1 MSIAENID
9 ALRRQLPEKVTLV
22 AVSKTH
28 PVERLMEAYAAGLRH
43 FGENRVQEL
52 LPKQGVMPS
61 DVRWHMIGHLQS
73 NKVRSIVP
81 FVHLIHSI
89 DSPALLVTVNKEAE
103 RIGRVID
110 VLLQFHIATEET
122 KFGLDLEEAVVLLG
136 SGDFRSMRNV
146 RIRGVMGMAS
156 FSEDQEQVRAEF
168 RSLRSIYNELRDGFF
183 SGDAAFDTL
192 SMGMSGDWRIAVEE
206 GSTLIRVGSAIFGSR

>member
-52 LPKQGVMPS
+52 LPKQGAMPS

-89 DSPALLVTVNKEAE
+89 ESPALLVTVNKEAE

-122 KFGLDLEEAVVLLG
+122 KFGLDLEEALALLG
-136 SGDFRSMRNV
+136 SGVFRSMRNV

>member
-28 PVERLMEAYAAGLRH
+28 PVERLMQAYAAGQRH

-122 KFGLDLEEAVVLLG
+122 KFGLDLEEALALLG
-136 SGDFRSMRNV
+136 SGVFRSMRNV